1 MNDKNSVII
10 KKEKDGI
17 EIKCNGT
24 QCFLLNALVGLCKA
38 IHEAGIPTELQILTN
53 LGSCEFTEKLERE
66 GSSNEFH

>member
-1 MNDKNSVII
+1 MNYKNSVTI

-24 QCFLLNALVGLCKA
+24 QKFLLNALVGLCKA
-38 IHEAGIPTELQILTN
+38 IHEAGIPTELQILTI

-66 GSSNEFH
+66 GSMNEFH

>member
-1 MNDKNSVII
+1 MNDKNSVTI

-24 QCFLLNALVGLCKA
+24 QNFLLNALVGLCKA
-38 IHEAGIPTELQILTN
+38 IHEAGIPTELQILTI

-66 GSSNEFH
+66 GRVNEFH